1 MAVVFNPQKVDAR
14 RLEGIVNALLSRR
27 GLQPALMLP
36 TESQSDQSQLVQ
48 TAIDAGCSL
57 LLIAGGDGTLRTV
70 LQAVQNQDI
79 SLGLVPRGTGNVLA
93 RNLGI
98 PLGSIAKAVTRAL
111 DGTDRAVDLARVTM
125 TMAQNG
131 QTVSQLFAVM
141 AGIGLDAKIMMNT
154 DPKLKK
160 QFGWVAYID
169 GGLRSLPA
177 RFEVMDVSV
186 NSRPSKKL
194 QLHSL
199 LIGNCGFLPGN
210 INLMP
215 EARLDDGL
223 LDLAAVG
230 PHRFWH
236 WIDFWNRVTWIAWIV
251 SKVRGWRKLMTQTAN
266 IKTLENLAGKVIEVW
281 PEHAVDIQLDG
292 DPFGKIHAATF
303 EVLPRAIRVRR

>member
-1 MAVVFNPQKVDAR
+1 VAVIFNPQKVDAL
-14 RLEGIVNALLSRR
+14 RLAGIVNGLLRR
-27 GLQPALMLP
+27 RKLDPALMLP
-36 TESQSDQSQLVQ
+36 TDSGNAQAGLVQ
-48 TAIDAGCSL
+48 TAIDAGCTL

-70 LQAVQNQDI
+70 LEAVQGT
-79 SLGLVPRGTGNVLA
+79 SLSVGLLPRGTGNVLA

-98 PLGSIAKAVTRAL
+98 PLGSLAKATTRAL
-111 DGTDRAVDLARVTM
+111 DGNDRAIDIARVNFT
-125 TMAQNG
+125 TANG
-131 QTVSQLFAVM
+131 QKQSQLFAVM

-177 RFEVMDVSV
+177 RFETMDVSV
-186 NSRPSKKL
+186 NSRPSKRL

-199 LIGNCGFLPGN
+199 IVGNCGFLPGN

-215 EARLDDGL
+215 EARLDDGV

-236 WIDFWNRVTWIAWIV
+236 WIDFWNRVTWIAFMV
-251 SKVRGWRKLMTQTAN
+251 GKVRGWRKLAQQTAN
-266 IKTLENLAGKVIEVW
+266 VKTLENLAGKVIEVW
-281 PEHAVDIQLDG
+281 PEHPVDIQLDG
-292 DPFGKIHAATF
+292 DPFGKVHAAAF
-303 EVLPRAIRVRR
+303 EVLPKALRVRC